1 MGESNLNTHVEET
14 KVPNNK
20 QRLDDALNQL
30 DRELKSRDR
39 KQKTRPLGVVV
50 AAAVVIIALVGGIW
64 FLATRDS
71 EEETQAQETST
82 APSTTEV
89 PEAKP
94 LAGKRTT
101 PLEDNIKCEYTET
114 GDASRDVPTPKGT
127 DVSTKGTVKVNFAT
141 KQGDI
146 EMELDRSLAPCTVN
160 AITDI
165 ISAKYYDDTV
175 CHRMTDGGIF
185 VLQCGDPTGKGNGGP
200 GFQFAN
206 EYPTDETDEADLQNP
221 AIYPKGSIAMAN
233 AGADTNG
240 SQFFI
245 NYKDSELPPNYT
257 YFGNLTEK
265 GQKTVDTIAAKG
277 VKDGQPDGEPAE
289 EVRISKATVKN

>member
-1 MGESNLNTHVEET
+1 MSTNS
-14 KVPNNK
+14 
-20 QRLDDALNQL
+20 QRMDDALNEL

-39 KQKTRPLGVVV
+39 KQKARPLGVVV

-64 FLATRDS
+64 FLATRSGD
-71 EEETQAQETST
+71 EEEIQAQESSAAET
-82 APSTTEV
+82 TTEAPTAEALSGKREKPLGETV
-89 PEAKP
+89 TCEYPEA
-94 LAGKRTT
+94 
-101 PLEDNIKCEYTET
+101 
-114 GDASRDVPTPKGT
+114 GDASREVATPKGKNIPAKG
-127 DVSTKGTVKVNFAT
+127 DVTVNFAT

-146 EMELDRSLAPCTVN
+146 EMTLDRSLAPCTVN
-160 AITDI
+160 AITDMI
-165 ISAKYYDDTV
+165 AAKYYDDTV
-175 CHRMTDGGIF
+175 CHRMTEGGLS
-185 VLQCGDPTGKGNGGP
+185 VLQCGDPTGQGAGGP

-206 EYPTDETDEADLQNP
+206 EYPTDEADDAALAQP
-221 AIYPKGSIAMAN
+221 VVYPKGSIAMAN
-233 AGADTNG
+233 AGQDTNG

-245 NYKDSELPPNYT
+245 NYKDSELPPAYT